1 MWSIYLRGSTSLLKK
16 KKRNFKNEVSF
27 FPGNLQ
33 KLIQL
38 VENVFSLAMIHVHIS
53 INTMFFAKEEITT
66 IRRRDWHRILLV
78 FFRLMLSEKSVN
90 MCKNIPMQVP
100 VIKQKKFKN
109 TLMILPLKLLW
120 LMVKLCSTY
129 FLTNQF
135 VFTQVT
141 SVCDLNAT

>member
-1 MWSIYLRGSTSLLKK
+1 
-16 KKRNFKNEVSF
+16 
-27 FPGNLQ
+27 
-33 KLIQL
+33 
-38 VENVFSLAMIHVHIS
+38 MIHVHIS

-141 SVCDLNAT
+141 SVCDLNATWKTIVLRSRHKQLFLNIIFHRVLRRDRRQVSRLISRELKWII